1 MSYMKQWPNY
11 GYLPKNNRNE
21 TRDDY
26 SDELTSNEF
35 QEVITVEHNNVAIQH
50 VKSKTICT
58 VLGSAVSQ
66 PHFFC
71 FWFSTQTQ
79 LWILVN
85 KEAWVQTPFIWV
97 KRFHLNKVR
106 WTDKLST
113 KKLIILAANR
123 WNYKLKLAPFH

>member
-50 VKSKTICT
+50 VKSKKICT

-71 FWFSTQTQ
+71 F
-79 LWILVN
+79 
-85 KEAWVQTPFIWV
+85 
-97 KRFHLNKVR
+97 
-106 WTDKLST
+106 
-113 KKLIILAANR
+113 
-123 WNYKLKLAPFH
+123 